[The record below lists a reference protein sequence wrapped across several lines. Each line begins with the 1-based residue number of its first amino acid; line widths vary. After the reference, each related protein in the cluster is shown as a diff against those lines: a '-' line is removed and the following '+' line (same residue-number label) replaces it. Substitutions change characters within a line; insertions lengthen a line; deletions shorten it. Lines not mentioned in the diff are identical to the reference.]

1 MERVIFGCLMVFGF
15 LPRAMACTTDSWNGG
30 ASGLVTANSP
40 PSVARVSE
48 FCGLRLT
55 GTGHVQDNNPDAHT
69 QFIARF
75 YVLRPQLSGS
85 GQADLFIAYA
95 NETPSSPLFDVSFDG
110 SNFDFDASGAGGG
123 TGTTAAQSGWN
134 LIEIEYNSG
143 GTFSFWVNS
152 NATVDP
158 ATGSFAAGS
167 GAVEAV
173 RLGLPNGLGGF
184 SGGSVSFDVY
194 ESHAS
199 TPVGPQPF
207 IGDANGSGTINVFDM
222 VSQQNEILGNALAPG
237 QPDCNLNGSVNI
249 FDMVCVQNI
258 ILGN

>member
-75 YVLRPQLSGS
+75 YVLPQLSGS

-95 NETPSSPLFDVSFDG
+95 NETPSSPLFDVSFNG
-110 SNFDFDASGAGGG
+110 SNFVFDASGAGGG
-123 TGTTAAQSGWN
+123 SASAPAQAGWN
-134 LIEIEYNSG
+134 LVEVDYNSPAN
-143 GTFSFWVNS
+143 TFSFWVNA

-158 ATGSFAAGS
+158 ATGSFASGS

-207 IGDANGSGTINVFDM
+207 IGDANGSETINVFDM